1 MRILIIG
8 GTRFI
13 GPYVVRHLVGAGDHE
28 VTLFHRG
35 ETEADLPPDVRHI
48 HGDRHDLPA
57 FADVFR
63 RLAPDVV
70 LDMIAYTEQDALAL
84 MRAFRG
90 LARRVVALS
99 SADVYR
105 AYGCLL
111 RLQSGPPD
119 PIPLAEDAPLRDVL
133 YPYRMKAAG
142 PDDPAYNYEKI
153 LVERGVM
160 GDARLPGTILRLPA
174 VYGPG
179 DFQHRLFEY
188 LKRMDDGRPVIL
200 LEEARAAWRWTRG
213 DVESVAAGIALA
225 ATNERAQNHI
235 YNVGEM
241 DALTEAEWVRAIG
254 HATGWKGEVIAVPK
268 EMLPAGNAPD
278 FALEHHLAVDS
289 SRIREE
295 LGYREQVSRDEALK
309 QVVEWERAHP
319 PEQFDP
325 QQFDYAAEDAVLE
338 RMEKAT

>member
-1 MRILIIG
+1 M
-8 GTRFI
+8 
-13 GPYVVRHLVGAGDHE
+13 
-28 VTLFHRG
+28 
-35 ETEADLPPDVRHI
+35 
-48 HGDRHDLPA
+48 
-57 FADVFR
+57 
-63 RLAPDVV
+63 
-70 LDMIAYTEQDALAL
+70 
-84 MRAFRG
+84 
-90 LARRVVALS
+90 
-99 SADVYR
+99 
-105 AYGCLL
+105 
-111 RLQSGPPD
+111 
-119 PIPLAEDAPLRDVL
+119 
-133 YPYRMKAAG
+133 
-142 PDDPAYNYEKI
+142 
-153 LVERGVM
+153 
-160 GDARLPGTILRLPA
+160 
-174 VYGPG
+174 
-179 DFQHRLFEY
+179 
-188 LKRMDDGRPVIL
+188 
-200 LEEARAAWRWTRG
+200 
-213 DVESVAAGIALA
+213 ESVAAGIALA

-254 HATGWKGEVIAVPK
+254 HAAGWKGEVIAVPK